1 MSKQWG
7 HGFHAGKQEGEKW
20 GELIG
25 SGKWEVEL
33 CDVSARLMLIANAL
47 RLPVESQSGR
57 TETWWKLYVA
67 AAAKQIEEVARELPG
82 TVTGVYEFEKDI
94 PSDVA

>member
-7 HGFHAGKQEGEKW
+7 HGFHAGKQEGERW

-25 SGKWEVEL
+25 SAKLDIEL
-33 CDVSARLMLIANAL
+33 CDMSEQLMLIANAL
-47 RLPVESQSGR
+47 RLPVEFRSGR
-57 TETWWKLYVA
+57 TEMWWKLYVD
-67 AAAKQIEEVARELPG
+67 AAAKQIEKVARELPG

-94 PSDVA
+94 PPVE